1 MIAAL
6 LLLLFSLFSPANA
19 TTSRSGSRFYTWGR
33 GERYWSVTTIL
44 GALPKDALKF
54 WAAKVVAEFAF
65 DRKST
70 WLTMTRPEAV
80 EWLKKEPLRF
90 TNERANYGKAIHAA
104 TEAIVLQTP
113 VRRDEFSDEEAKA
126 IGHFFDFVE
135 TLRPRYLL
143 TEASVY
149 NRRHKYAGTLD
160 AVVEVPYG
168 LLLELAHGNEL
179 MVPWEPRDDRDVV
192 TLILDTKTGG
202 DVAEGK
208 GVYPE
213 VALQLAAYGRAE
225 FVGAVNGQEHP
236 LPLLDGAAVLHVNAS
251 GWRLVPVNI
260 GPDPRLI
267 PEGQSFDDSV
277 FRSFLFVREVFRWRE
292 VVSKEVL
299 GTPLQP
305 DPKPIPETTATSS
318 TAPAGGE
325 PVVDETAPPVPAKRP
340 AKKAPAKKAAAKKAP
355 AKKAAGS
362 RSSS

>member
-1 MIAAL
+1 M
-6 LLLLFSLFSPANA
+6 PANA

-70 WLTMTRPEAV
+70 WLTMTRAEAV
-80 EWLKKEPLRF
+80 QWLKQEPLRF

-113 VRRDEFSDEEAKA
+113 VRRGEFSDEEAQA

-143 TEASVY
+143 TEGSVY
-149 NRRHKYAGTLD
+149 NRTHKYAGTLD
-160 AVVEVPYG
+160 SVVEIPYG
-168 LLLELAHGNEL
+168 LLLELAHGNPL
-179 MVPWEPRDDRDVV
+179 LVPWEPRDDRDVV

-202 DVAEGK
+202 DVAEAK

-213 VALQLAAYGRAE
+213 VALQLAAYARAE

-236 LPLLDGAAVLHVNAS
+236 IPLLDGAAVLHVNAT
-251 GWRLVPVNI
+251 GWRIVPVNI
-260 GPDPRLI
+260 GQDPRLPL
-267 PEGQSFDDSV
+267 PEGEKLDDEV
-277 FRSFLFVREVFRWRE
+277 FRAFLFVREVFRWRE
-292 VVSKEVL
+292 VVSKNVL

-305 DPKPIPETTATSS
+305 DPKAIPETTSTSTSSTSS
-318 TAPAGGE
+318 TAPAGGDE
-325 PVVDETAPPVPAKRP
+325 VVDESAPPVPAKRP
-340 AKKAPAKKAAAKKAP
+340 AKKAPAKKAAARKAPAKKAP
-355 AKKAAGS
+355 AKKATS
-362 RSSS
+362 